1 MQMQEVD
8 PRVSTD
14 YKFLTNTPLLA
25 NLLAVKARVIMIVTR
40 IPSGTLAKI
49 MPMTK
54 AMTSINSKP

>member
-1 MQMQEVD
+1 
-8 PRVSTD
+8 
-14 YKFLTNTPLLA
+14 
-25 NLLAVKARVIMIVTR
+25 MIVTR